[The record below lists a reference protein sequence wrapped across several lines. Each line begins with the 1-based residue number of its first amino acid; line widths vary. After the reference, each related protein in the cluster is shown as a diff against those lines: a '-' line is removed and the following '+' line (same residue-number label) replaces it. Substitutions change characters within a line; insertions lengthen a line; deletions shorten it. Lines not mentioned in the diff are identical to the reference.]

1 MFTGSQAHNIVSL
14 RKNYLAQLFLVF
26 EHPLTLFY
34 GWLGKNVTPQV
45 FVFFFGVMELFYF
58 MNLKKEEL

>member
-1 MFTGSQAHNIVSL
+1 
-14 RKNYLAQLFLVF
+14 LVF

-58 MNLKKEEL
+58 MNLKKKELELGLNNRDCLRKMMMHIKVS